1 MIKLWSELPIERLKE
16 QLADVATAVWLLFW
30 GGIVWQ
36 LFDFL
41 AGFAEGGRLIRTGG
55 QTMVQSG
62 RDLGDT
68 LADVPLVGGQLSDTA
83 RDAFADVG
91 QPLSAFGTDVEQFI
105 LAVAASVALILALV
119 TIAPWLSRY
128 VPWRWRRVRRVRAA
142 HRAIR
147 RAPDMGEPG
156 IERILAMR
164 AISRLEYSTLLEDS
178 PDPFG
183 DWQRGRH
190 DRLARAELASVGLRL

>member
-1 MIKLWSELPIERLKE
+1 MTADSPARAAVPFAVQDAERPGRPTMIKLWSELPIERLKE

-68 LADVPLVGGQLSDTA
+68 LADVPFVGGQLRDT
-83 RDAFADVG
+83 
-91 QPLSAFGTDVEQFI
+91 
-105 LAVAASVALILALV
+105 
-119 TIAPWLSRY
+119 
-128 VPWRWRRVRRVRAA
+128 
-142 HRAIR
+142 
-147 RAPDMGEPG
+147 
-156 IERILAMR
+156 
-164 AISRLEYSTLLEDS
+164 
-178 PDPFG
+178 
-183 DWQRGRH
+183 
-190 DRLARAELASVGLRL
+190 